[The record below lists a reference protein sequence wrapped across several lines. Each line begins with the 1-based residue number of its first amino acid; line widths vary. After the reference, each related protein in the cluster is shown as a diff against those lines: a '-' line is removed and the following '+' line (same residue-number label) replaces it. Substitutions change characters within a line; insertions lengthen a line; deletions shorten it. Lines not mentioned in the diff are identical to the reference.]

1 MAAHR
6 RLVPLE
12 FLNVHMI
19 RTVAAAIVT
28 GILSEVLGAGGGGVV
43 PAFMFFFGAN
53 DLIAKGTSFFMMIP
67 GSLSATLGNMRRKNV
82 DLRGGLFVEV
92 AACLASPLGLFTTT
106 AITPLWSN
114 IAFSVLIAEITV
126 QLIRRNLRR
135 R

>member
-28 GILSEVLGAGGGGVV
+28 GILSEVLGAGGGVV
-43 PAFMFFFGAN
+43 PALMFFFGAN

>member
-1 MAAHR
+1 MS
-6 RLVPLE
+6 
-12 FLNVHMI
+12 
-19 RTVAAAIVT
+19 AI
-28 GILSEVLGAGGGGVV
+28 S
-43 PAFMFFFGAN
+43 
-53 DLIAKGTSFFMMIP
+53 
-67 GSLSATLGNMRRKNV
+67 
-82 DLRGGLFVEV
+82 GGLFVEV

>member
-1 MAAHR
+1 
-6 RLVPLE
+6 
-12 FLNVHMI
+12 
-19 RTVAAAIVT
+19 
-28 GILSEVLGAGGGGVV
+28 
-43 PAFMFFFGAN
+43 
-53 DLIAKGTSFFMMIP
+53 
-67 GSLSATLGNMRRKNV
+67 MRRKDV

-114 IAFSVLIAEITV
+114 IAFSVLIAEIAV